1 MENNNDEA
9 LPEPSDEAKQHS
21 ALLIEL
27 IKAEIAAQNG
37 SISFAQYMALAL
49 HAPGLGYYSAGS
61 SKFGDAGDFVTA
73 PEISSLF
80 SQCIARQCQ
89 QVIVDIDHAE
99 ILEVGAGSGVM
110 GCDILLE
117 LERLECL
124 PEKYSILEISADL
137 RERQQKLFEQCI
149 PHLLNRVQWLDQL
162 PAKGFSGV
170 VLANELLDAMPVH
183 RFNIE
188 QQSVSELHIKISD
201 SGDAFEWCQSELSD
215 PRLSARLEAIRGL
228 LPEES
233 QQQGYVSEINLAA
246 EDWLRSIAQMMQQG
260 LLLIIDYGFPVH
272 EFYHPQRDEGTLM
285 CHYRHRAHDDALIL
299 AGLQDITAHVDF
311 TALAE
316 AAHDSGMSVSGYTN
330 QAQFLLATGITGAM
344 AGLNEEDDLQR
355 QIEIAQQIKKL
366 TLPHEMGELFKVLA
380 LTKNLEQILVEKPLL
395 GFSLQD
401 LRRKL

>member
-137 RERQQKLFEQCI
+137 RERQQKFFEQRI

-201 SGDAFEWCQSELSD
+201 SGEAFEWCEFELSD
-215 PRLSARLEAIRGL
+215 PRLSARLKDIREL

-233 QQQGYVSEINLAA
+233 QQQGYASEINLAA

-330 QAQFLLATGITGAM
+330 QAQFLLATGITDAM
-344 AGLNEEDDLQR
+344 AGLNEEGDLQR
-355 QIEIAQQIKKL
+355 QIEMAQQIKKL

-380 LTKNLEQILVEKPLL
+380 LTKNLEQIFVEKPLL

>member
-1 MENNNDEA
+1 METNNEEA

-21 ALLIEL
+21 AKLVEL
-27 IKAEIAAQNG
+27 IRAEIAAHDG

-61 SKFGDAGDFVTA
+61 SKFGSSGDFVTA
-73 PEISSLF
+73 PEISPLF
-80 SQCIARQCQ
+80 SQCMARQCQ
-89 QVIVDIDHAE
+89 QIISQIDQAE

-110 GCDILLE
+110 ACDILLE
-117 LERLECL
+117 LEHLNSL
-124 PEKYSILEISADL
+124 PKTYSILELSADL
-137 RERQQKLFEQCI
+137 RQRQQQLFEQRI
-149 PHLLNRVQWLDQL
+149 PHLLNRVQWLNQL
-162 PAKGFSGV
+162 PEKGFSGV

-183 RFNIE
+183 RFNVE
-188 QQSVSELHIKISD
+188 KQGVSELHVKISN
-201 SGDAFEWCQSELSD
+201 SGEGFEWCQIELSD
-215 PRLSARLEAIRGL
+215 QRLPARLDEICRL

-246 EDWLRSIAQMMQQG
+246 EDWLRSIAEIMQQG
-260 LLLIIDYGFPVH
+260 LLLIIDYGFPAH

-299 AGLQDITAHVDF
+299 VGLQDITAHVDF

-316 AAHDSGMSVSGYTN
+316 AGHDAGMSVSGYTN
-330 QAQFLLATGITGAM
+330 QAQFLLATGITEAM

-380 LTKNLEQILVEKPLL
+380 LSKNLDQKLASELL

>member
-330 QAQFLLATGITGAM
+330 QAQFLLATGITGVM

>member
-1 MENNNDEA
+1 
-9 LPEPSDEAKQHS
+9 
-21 ALLIEL
+21 
-27 IKAEIAAQNG
+27 
-37 SISFAQYMALAL
+37 
-49 HAPGLGYYSAGS
+49 
-61 SKFGDAGDFVTA
+61 
-73 PEISSLF
+73 
-80 SQCIARQCQ
+80 
-89 QVIVDIDHAE
+89 
-99 ILEVGAGSGVM
+99 
-110 GCDILLE
+110 
-117 LERLECL
+117 
-124 PEKYSILEISADL
+124 
-137 RERQQKLFEQCI
+137 
-149 PHLLNRVQWLDQL
+149 
-162 PAKGFSGV
+162 
-170 VLANELLDAMPVH
+170 VH

-188 QQSVSELHIKISD
+188 QQSVSELYIKISD
-201 SGDAFEWCQSELSD
+201 SGEAFEWCEFELSD
-215 PRLSARLEAIRGL
+215 PRLSARLKDIREL

-233 QQQGYVSEINLAA
+233 QQQGYASEINLAA

-330 QAQFLLATGITGAM
+330 QAQFLLATGITDAM
-344 AGLNEEDDLQR
+344 AGLNEEGDLQR
-355 QIEIAQQIKKL
+355 QIEMAQQIKKL

-380 LTKNLEQILVEKPLL
+380 LTKNLEQIFVEKPLL